1 MLLLPLVMSKSQAAL
16 NDGDTF
22 EVQTVEGI
30 NMKFKVLSEAEKTC
44 EVAPYAAIDNQ
55 TAGSVTIPSE
65 ANGYMVIS
73 IGNTAFSK
81 IGALSSVT
89 IPNTVTTIGGSAFHG
104 CSGINSITIPNS
116 VTIIGDMAF
125 RDCSGLTT
133 ITIPNNVSSIGYDAF
148 YGCSNLTSV
157 KVGSKTPV
165 SINSSVFETLANK
178 TLYVPTGSKAAYQ
191 NASYWKDFAEIVEY
205 DEVSEYDFFSASIV
219 GGQYIWTYA
228 GECTIPNDKEYR
240 IQTTLQTTPYD
251 LLMTAM
257 ANTNFSMSR
266 DAFEDIYRN
275 ANVDY
280 AIPAPGTAASQ
291 DDLDQFDPTT
301 FTKLTNKIGRVA
313 LINEISPGND
323 IGTSILQWTLTAEE
337 ALNFFVNNP
346 GTDATAKDISAC
358 PGVAVKYES
367 RAAEYPDFYIIFKAP
382 GNATVTVIAPTADV
396 NWDAKKNNLYWYAEN
411 SNDASS
417 GKAEIHVQTLLPE
430 DYYDAVNYA
439 VAKDFDTR
447 FSNAFIGN
455 NINYSYLTNLV
466 VPANGDFGQNKVAFS
481 FIFDKKNNDKEYV
494 GVDGKTYVTRVN
506 PANAQELQAGE
517 KKTPIVYTTIAQIAL
532 DGVGQGINHEVV
544 KWLKNVNEAEML
556 LNAKSSKQLNGQLNA
571 YIGLKAVNDCGKE
584 LSVNYEPFA
593 VRFLRPINA
602 AKSGTIE
609 IVDNTG
615 PVESHVIN
623 LRDLVKLTDWRDV
636 LVNQSYWGYYDIQ
649 KIEIEGA
656 GTDIY
661 NAVYTNLNQ
670 YSQETFDKLSHIAPW
685 IDLTYNPL
693 SKTPGSVT
701 YGNADSYGTLT
712 YRNYSATIED
722 FDLKFKVRVTYNWG
736 YVLTDDIVVHVYR
749 QDKEHGLSHGDIFEA
764 QTVEGINMKF
774 RVLSAA
780 QRTCEVAPDAI
791 SYPTTGS
798 VSIPSEANGYKVI
811 SIGRDAFSKMGTLSS
826 VTIPN
831 SIMTIDN
838 SAFYG
843 CSGLTSITI
852 PNSVT
857 TIGDYAFYGCTK
869 LADVYCHATQVPSAE
884 NYTFSK
890 FNATLHVPTSA
901 LHSYMNTAPWSNFA
915 TIVPIKEEPT
925 EFAYDGNVW
934 HVGGSCVAVDFKSIN
949 DAMQSS
955 RVKDGDILFV
965 EEGSSIPGMQYVTK
979 SVKIM
984 GPGFSVKAGEKTP
997 PYYLQNGLSIEAPHV
1012 TIDGL
1017 GVNGNVTICDNY
1029 ATVQHCC
1036 VRNLLAGEDFEC
1048 TDAMINANFI
1058 GGYINAEGGEDWTV
1072 NNNVVYTVG
1081 NTYSI
1086 YGEGLTLN
1094 HNNIYN
1100 LSAPT
1105 AVEVSASSITNNVII
1120 NKSGKALESHDAF
1133 ANERNILSDDPNN
1146 NFPNNT
1152 YGILSL
1158 EDVFNH
1164 RAELVYQNMYWYV
1177 LLNSIAYQYGNDG
1190 KDCGAYGY
1198 KVRPSELPIFNP
1210 ITVPE
1215 TTTDEKKLTISVY
1228 AMRDD
1233 WLGKGIDALEY
1244 FWDFDPGWGQ
1254 ATPITGGTP
1263 VKDYG
1268 IDVRNFV
1275 IDCSNLAVGRHT
1287 LVVRAR
1293 SGQLWAVS
1301 IHQVAVVEQVSG
1313 STNHYVLN
1321 KTATEAP
1328 SQYLYNSLES
1338 LFNAMAHYGLAEQM
1352 TVDVVD
1358 NTYEMEIPTMRSWHS
1373 ATTSGIDAELSA
1385 LESDIN
1391 YMNEYV
1397 GWKENAMQ
1405 QLAQSGKQLTMTAS
1419 QYATFNFKITTAAD
1433 YQTLR
1438 NKIDDVSKSI
1448 PTLSTSL
1455 EEHAQYTA
1463 HLMAI
1468 ETRLNSF
1475 VEQWKSSLQTLISKV
1490 TTENISIII
1499 DGATYRYG
1507 IEDMI
1512 DPNDLLALRVISQYL
1527 NVGNYWNFANNGREQ
1542 DDFPGVTF
1550 IDHRVTGI
1558 DLSGRGLEGEL
1569 NCDWNPLLPELT
1581 YLNLSNNAIT
1591 GDLTPFVQDM
1601 PKLKT
1606 LTMNNNRLTAISGK
1620 LPASLSS
1627 FNVRSQ
1633 WRQSN
1638 TGSGANQ
1645 AIYSWT
1651 GELTPMVAY
1660 ISPSTDFELP
1670 TLFTYNPNSNNNS
1683 LHPDLQ
1689 VVNPQS
1695 PTTIY
1700 GTYTYNA
1707 TAGKY
1712 KFQPRQDSDYTL
1724 PQDAEV
1730 ALTVAT
1736 QNTAQWW
1743 SAYPAMLRFVVGD
1756 ANMDGMVSVLDVQQT
1771 LNYILA
1777 TVQPFNYT
1785 AANTYSD
1792 QTINVQ
1798 DIVCTVNILLGLPN
1812 TARTM
1817 KARQSA
1823 PLPDETVE
1831 GWIYEQNER
1840 IVIAPK
1846 TDVAALDIELEGV
1859 GTDEVSLLLNC
1870 QQFQM
1875 IGRNTENGS
1884 RYIIFSP
1891 TGHVIPQDKVT
1902 ALLALSRS
1910 ALPIAVTAAGG
1921 NACEVLLG
1929 LSQPTG
1935 ISDVMSQDS
1944 RRTVTETWLA
1954 PGIYIIST
1962 TAEDGTR
1969 TTVKVLKKTK

>member
-1 MLLLPLVMSKSQAAL
+1 MLLLPMVMSKSQAAL
-16 NDGDTF
+16 KDGDTF
-22 EVQTVEGI
+22 QAQTVEGI
-30 NMKFKVLSEAEKTC
+30 NMTFKVLSEAQKRC
-44 EVAPYAAIDNQ
+44 EVTSSAIDNQ

-165 SINSSVFETLANK
+165 SINSSVFETLTNK

-275 ANVDY
+275 ASVDY
-280 AIPAPGTAASQ
+280 AIPVPGTAASQ

-313 LINEISPGND
+313 LINEINPGNG

-337 ALNFFVNNP
+337 ALKFFVNNP

-382 GNATVTVIAPTADV
+382 GNATVTVTAPTADV
-396 NWDAKKNNLYWYAEN
+396 NWDAKKDNVYWYAEN
-411 SNDASS
+411 SNDAGS
-417 GKAEIHVQTLLPE
+417 GKAEIHAQTLAPE
-430 DYYDAVNYA
+430 DYFNAANDAVAN
-439 VAKDFDTR
+439 DLDTR
-447 FSNAFIGN
+447 FSDVFIGN
-455 NINYSYLTNLV
+455 SINYSYLTNLV
-466 VPANGDFGQNKVAFS
+466 VPANGDFGQNKVTFS
-481 FIFDKKNNDKEYV
+481 FILDKKNNDKEYV

-517 KKTPIVYTTIAQIAL
+517 KKTPIVYTTIAKIVF

-544 KWLKNVNEAEML
+544 KWLKGVKEAEML
-556 LNAKSSKQLNGQLNA
+556 LNAKSSNQLNGQLNA
-571 YIGLKAVNDCGKE
+571 YIGLKAVNECGKI
-584 LSVNYEPFA
+584 LSLNYEPFA

-602 AKSGTIE
+602 AKSGTID
-609 IVDNTG
+609 IVDNLRM
-615 PVESHVIN
+615 ESHVIN

-636 LVNQSYWGYYDIQ
+636 PVNQNYWGYYDIQ

-656 GTDIY
+656 GTNIY
-661 NAVYTNLNQ
+661 DAIYTNLNQ
-670 YSQETFDKLSHIAPW
+670 YNKETFAKLSSINPQ
-685 IDLTYNPL
+685 INLIYSPL
-693 SKTPGSVT
+693 SKASGNVT

-712 YRNYSATIED
+712 YRNYSSTIDD

-736 YVLTDDIVVHVYR
+736 YVLTDDIVIHVYR
-749 QDKEHGLSHGDIFEA
+749 QDNEHAS
-764 QTVEGINMKF
+764 
-774 RVLSAA
+774 
-780 QRTCEVAPDAI
+780 
-791 SYPTTGS
+791 
-798 VSIPSEANGYKVI
+798 
-811 SIGRDAFSKMGTLSS
+811 
-826 VTIPN
+826 
-831 SIMTIDN
+831 
-838 SAFYG
+838 
-843 CSGLTSITI
+843 
-852 PNSVT
+852 
-857 TIGDYAFYGCTK
+857 
-869 LADVYCHATQVPSAE
+869 
-884 NYTFSK
+884 
-890 FNATLHVPTSA
+890 
-901 LHSYMNTAPWSNFA
+901 
-915 TIVPIKEEPT
+915 
-925 EFAYDGNVW
+925 DGNLW
-934 HVGGSCVAVDFKSIN
+934 HVGGSYVANDFKSIN
-949 DAMQSS
+949 DAMQSD
-955 RVKDGDILFV
+955 RVKNGDILFI
-965 EEGSSIPGMQYVTK
+965 EEGSSISGMQYVTK
-979 SVKIM
+979 SVKVM

-997 PYYLQNGLSIEAPHV
+997 PYHLQNGLSIEAPHV

-1397 GWKENAMQ
+1397 GWKESAMQ

-1438 NKIDDVSKSI
+1438 NKIDAVSKSI
-1448 PTLSTSL
+1448 PTLSTSP

-1468 ETRLNSF
+1468 ETYLKSF

-1569 NCDWNPLLPELT
+1569 NYDWNPQLPELT

-1591 GDLTPFVQDM
+1591 GNLTPFVQDM

-1651 GELTPMVAY
+1651 GELTPTVANL
-1660 ISPSTDFELP
+1660 SPSADLELP
-1670 TLFTYNPNSNNNS
+1670 TLFTYNPNVNNNS

-1840 IVIAPK
+1840 IVIAPQ

-1859 GTDEVSLLLNC
+1859 STDEVSLLLNR

>member
-1 MLLLPLVMSKSQAAL
+1 MVMSKSQAAL
-16 NDGDTF
+16 KDGDTF
-22 EVQTVEGI
+22 QAQTVEGI
-30 NMKFKVLSEAEKTC
+30 NMTFKVLSEAEKTC

-65 ANGYMVIS
+65 ANGYTVTS
-73 IGNTAFSK
+73 IGYGAFS
-81 IGALSSVT
+81 GY
-89 IPNTVTTIGGSAFHG
+89 
-104 CSGINSITIPNS
+104 SGLTSITIPNS
-116 VTIIGDMAF
+116 VTSIGNDAFGECSGLTSMTIPSSVTSIGDYAFVNCSGLTSIAIPNSVTTIGYGVFVGCGNLTYIIIPNSVTNIENDVFAFCVSLIHIEIPNSVVIIGGSAF
-125 RDCSGLTT
+125 LGCSGLTSIKIPNSVTSIGSNAFNECSGLTSITIPNSVTSIGDDAFYGCRELDFVMIPNSVTSIGKNPFAYCSDLTSIIVDSNNTVYDSRDNCNAIIRKVDNTLISGCKNTIIPYSVTSIGNWAFYSCSSLITVTIPNSVSSIGGWAFFDCKDLTT
-133 ITIPNNVSSIGYDAF
+133 ITIANSVTSIG
-148 YGCSNLTSV
+148 
-157 KVGSKTPV
+157 
-165 SINSSVFETLANK
+165 
-178 TLYVPTGSKAAYQ
+178 
-191 NASYWKDFAEIVEY
+191 
-205 DEVSEYDFFSASIV
+205 
-219 GGQYIWTYA
+219 
-228 GECTIPNDKEYR
+228 
-240 IQTTLQTTPYD
+240 
-251 LLMTAM
+251 
-257 ANTNFSMSR
+257 
-266 DAFEDIYRN
+266 
-275 ANVDY
+275 DY
-280 AIPAPGTAASQ
+280 AFSGCDQLTDVYCYATLVPSTGNNTFSQ
-291 DDLDQFDPTT
+291 
-301 FTKLTNKIGRVA
+301 
-313 LINEISPGND
+313 
-323 IGTSILQWTLTAEE
+323 
-337 ALNFFVNNP
+337 
-346 GTDATAKDISAC
+346 
-358 PGVAVKYES
+358 Y
-367 RAAEYPDFYIIFKAP
+367 
-382 GNATVTVIAPTADV
+382 NATLHVP
-396 NWDAKKNNLYWYAEN
+396 
-411 SNDASS
+411 ASS
-417 GKAEIHVQTLLPE
+417 L
-430 DYYDAVNYA
+430 DNY
-439 VAKDFDTR
+439 KNTDPW
-447 FSNAFIGN
+447 SNFIT
-455 NINYSYLTNLV
+455 I
-466 VPANGDFGQNKVAFS
+466 VP
-481 FIFDKKNNDKEYV
+481 IEEEP
-494 GVDGKTYVTRVN
+494 T
-506 PANAQELQAGE
+506 EL
-517 KKTPIVYTTIAQIAL
+517 
-532 DGVGQGINHEVV
+532 
-544 KWLKNVNEAEML
+544 
-556 LNAKSSKQLNGQLNA
+556 
-571 YIGLKAVNDCGKE
+571 
-584 LSVNYEPFA
+584 
-593 VRFLRPINA
+593 
-602 AKSGTIE
+602 
-609 IVDNTG
+609 
-615 PVESHVIN
+615 
-623 LRDLVKLTDWRDV
+623 
-636 LVNQSYWGYYDIQ
+636 
-649 KIEIEGA
+649 
-656 GTDIY
+656 
-661 NAVYTNLNQ
+661 NLN
-670 YSQETFDKLSHIAPW
+670 D
-685 IDLTYNPL
+685 
-693 SKTPGSVT
+693 
-701 YGNADSYGTLT
+701 
-712 YRNYSATIED
+712 
-722 FDLKFKVRVTYNWG
+722 
-736 YVLTDDIVVHVYR
+736 
-749 QDKEHGLSHGDIFEA
+749 GDIFEA

-780 QRTCEVAPDAI
+780 QKTCEVYYNAI
-791 SYPTTGS
+791 GGQASGS
-798 VSIPSEANGYKVI
+798 VTIPSEVNGYMVI
-811 SIGRDAFSKMGTLSS
+811 AIGNRAFPKIDALSS

-831 SIMTIDN
+831 TVTTIGDHAFYSCSGLTSIIIPNSVTTIGG
-838 SAFYG
+838 SAFSS
-843 CSGLTSITI
+843 CNGLTSITI

-857 TIGDYAFYGCTK
+857 TIGDDAFWYCSGLTSIIVDERNTVYDSRNNCNAIIRKENNTLISGCKNTIIPNNVTTIRRGSFAGCSGLTSVTIPSSVTSIEDYAFWNCSK
-869 LADVYCHATQVPSAE
+869 LTDVYCYAIQVPSLG
-884 NYTFSK
+884 NKSFSQY
-890 FNATLHVPTSA
+890 NATLHVPASA
-901 LHSYMNTAPWSNFA
+901 LNSYKTTVPWSNFA
-915 TIVPIKEEPT
+915 TIVPIEEEPT
-925 EFAYDGNVW
+925 EFAYDGNLW
-934 HVGGSCVAVDFKSIN
+934 HVGGSYVANDFKSIN
-949 DAMQSS
+949 DAMQSD
-955 RVKDGDILFV
+955 RVKNGDILFI
-965 EEGSSIPGMQYVTK
+965 EEGSSISGMQYVTK
-979 SVKIM
+979 SVKVM
-984 GPGFSVKAGEKTP
+984 GPGFSVKAGEKKP
-997 PYYLQNGLSIEAPHV
+997 PYHLQNGLSIEAPHV

-1017 GVNGNVTICDNY
+1017 GINGNVTICDNY

-1036 VRNLLAGEDFEC
+1036 VRNILAGEDFEC

-1072 NNNVVYTVG
+1072 SNNVVYTVG

-1100 LSAPT
+1100 LSAT
-1105 AVEVSASSITNNVII
+1105 KAVDVSASSITNNVII

-1254 ATPITGGTP
+1254 ATPIIGGTP

-1338 LFNAMAHYGLAEQM
+1338 LFNAMAHNGLAEQT

-1358 NTYEMEIPTMRSWHS
+1358 NTYEMEIPTMSSWHS

-1397 GWKENAMQ
+1397 GVKESTMQ
-1405 QLAQSGKQLTMTAS
+1405 QLAQSGKQLTMTAL

-1438 NKIDDVSKSI
+1438 NKIDAVSKSI
-1448 PTLSTSL
+1448 PTLSTSP

-1569 NCDWNPLLPELT
+1569 NYDWNPQLPELT

-1591 GDLTPFVQDM
+1591 GNLTPFVQDM

-1645 AIYSWT
+1645 AICSWI
-1651 GELTPMVAY
+1651 GELTPTVAY
-1660 ISPSTDFELP
+1660 LSPSTDFELP

-1712 KFQPRQDSDYTL
+1712 KFQPRQDNDYTL

-1730 ALTVAT
+1730 ALTIAT

-1823 PLPDETVE
+1823 TLPDETVE
-1831 GWIYEQNER
+1831 GWIYEHNER
-1840 IVIAPK
+1840 MVIAPQ

-1859 GTDEVSLLLNC
+1859 STDEVSLLLNR

-1962 TAEDGTR
+1962 IAEDGTR